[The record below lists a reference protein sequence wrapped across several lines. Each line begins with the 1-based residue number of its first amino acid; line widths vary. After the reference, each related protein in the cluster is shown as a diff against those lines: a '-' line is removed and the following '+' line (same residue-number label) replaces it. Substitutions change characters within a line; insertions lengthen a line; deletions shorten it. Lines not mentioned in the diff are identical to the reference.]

1 VVDATASRVGAA
13 FEAMLVEPM
22 LAPLVAECA
31 FGQYGA
37 GLIADEIAR
46 HDSCGFGA
54 LVARWLEFGRER
66 S

>member
-1 VVDATASRVGAA
+1 MDSATASRIGAA

-22 LAPLVAECA
+22 LAPLAAKCP

-37 GLIADEIAR
+37 GLIAQEIAR
-46 HDSCGFGA
+46 RDAHGFGA
-54 LVARWLEFGRER
+54 LVAAWLEFGRGR